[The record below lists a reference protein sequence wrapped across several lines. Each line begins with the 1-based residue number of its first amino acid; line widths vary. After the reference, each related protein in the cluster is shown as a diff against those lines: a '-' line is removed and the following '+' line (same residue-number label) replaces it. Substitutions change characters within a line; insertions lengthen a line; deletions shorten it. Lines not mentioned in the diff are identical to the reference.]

1 MFPIAHSRVTRNGVN
16 ADVSFAIWARR
27 PQGASRRDRQ
37 QGKPPARGVDHRP
50 GRFIFKVMLR
60 RFRILSLLLGLAGLS
75 MPAAA
80 KVEIHV
86 DLGRQRMT
94 VVKNHEKPIVW
105 KISSGRAGYE
115 TPTGSFIVQRMDA
128 EHLSDEYDQAPMPY
142 AIFFSRGLAIHGTYE
157 RGLGRPASHGCV
169 RLSIDN
175 ARDLYDW
182 VEQYGASIEIAGDAP
197 AFREVS
203 DEDRKPPRR
212 ETMRNRSREIGEPLF
227 FQYDSIFRSR

>member
-1 MFPIAHSRVTRNGVN
+1 MLFGRGARKAQAEGIAG
-16 ADVSFAIWARR
+16 
-27 PQGASRRDRQ
+27 GATAGWTIALR
-37 QGKPPARGVDHRP
+37 
-50 GRFIFKVMLR
+50 RFIFEVMLR
-60 RFRILSLLLGLAGLS
+60 RLRFLSLLLGLAGLS
-75 MPAAA
+75 TAAAA

-86 DLGRQRMT
+86 DLGHQRMT

-115 TPTGSFIVQRMDA
+115 TPTGRFIVQRMDA
-128 EHLSDEYDQAPMPY
+128 DHLSDEYDQAPMPY

-197 AFREVS
+197 ASGKAVEA
-203 DEDRKPPRR
+203 DQKPPRR
-212 ETMRNRSREIGEPLF
+212 EPVRSRSREIGEPAF
-227 FQYDSIFRSR
+227 FQFDSIFGSR